1 MTETGSPNLD
11 DAAEVTPGQTLLL
24 ERFLPYRLSVLSNT
38 VSKAIARLYADR
50 FGITIPEWRVMA
62 VLGRFGP
69 SSAAEICKATAMDK
83 VQVSRAL
90 QRLTDSSLVS
100 RRTDKT
106 DRRRSVVAMTTKG
119 RGVYDDIV
127 PLALSREE
135 ILLEGLD
142 ANEKHQL
149 DLLLQKLAT
158 RAETLAGE

>member
-1 MTETGSPNLD
+1 MTEPD
-11 DAAEVTPGQTLLL
+11 DQAATEIGATLLL

-38 VSKAIARLYADR
+38 VSKAIARLYTDR

-90 QRLTDSSLVS
+90 QRLTEDSLVS

-119 RGVYDDIV
+119 RGVYDEIV

-135 ILLEGLD
+135 ILLEGLSTD
-142 ANEKHQL
+142 EKHQL
-149 DLLLQKLAT
+149 DLLLAKLAT
-158 RAETLAGE
+158 RAATLDGD

>member
-1 MTETGSPNLD
+1 MTDPD
-11 DAAEVTPGQTLLL
+11 DQAANGIGATLLL

-90 QRLTDSSLVS
+90 QRLTDSNLVS

-119 RGVYDDIV
+119 RGVYDEIV

-135 ILLEGLD
+135 ILLDGLD
-142 ANEKHQL
+142 AKEKHQL
-149 DLLLQKLAT
+149 DLLLAKLAT
-158 RAETLAGE
+158 RAATLDGD

>member
-1 MTETGSPNLD
+1 MTEPD
-11 DAAEVTPGQTLLL
+11 DQAATEIGATLLL

-90 QRLTDSSLVS
+90 QRLTEDSLVS

-119 RGVYDDIV
+119 RGVYDEIV

-135 ILLEGLD
+135 ILLEGLSTD
-142 ANEKHQL
+142 EKHQL
-149 DLLLQKLAT
+149 DLLLAKLAT
-158 RAETLAGE
+158 RAATLDGD

>member
-1 MTETGSPNLD
+1 MTEPD
-11 DAAEVTPGQTLLL
+11 DQAATEIGATLLL

-90 QRLTDSSLVS
+90 QRLTEDSLVS

-119 RGVYDDIV
+119 RGVYDEIV

-135 ILLEGLD
+135 ILLEGLSTD
-142 ANEKHQL
+142 EKQQL
-149 DLLLQKLAT
+149 DLLLAKLAT
-158 RAETLAGE
+158 RAATLDGD